1 MVVTFRTRMP
11 VAETMRFEHVY
22 EDVLQLDVEAKAS
35 ILDAGY
41 GAWLFVDGTLAGE
54 TYGISPALL
63 DEDVDDVPEREIRL
77 GSTVTRR
84 PFFPSFAVAGW
95 LEGPG
100 CVFDRAGTGGRLYDD
115 RRTRDES
122 GDGGGPLVLRSILR
136 RRSPPLVRHGARRA
150 FYRLAL
156 A

>member
-1 MVVTFRTRMP
+1 MIVTFRTRMP

-35 ILDAGY
+35 ILDVGY
-41 GAWLFVDGTLAGE
+41 GAWLFVDGRLAGE

-63 DEDVDDVPEREIRL
+63 DEDVDDVPERDPTWL
-77 GSTVTRR
+77 YCYSTTILPEFRGHGLSKILVAYSIGQAREAGFTTIVGHATSPAMVAVRS
-84 PFFPSFAVAGW
+84 FFGASFGAVHQGW
-95 LEGPG
+95 
-100 CVFDRAGTGGRLYDD
+100 FGTER
-115 RRTRDES
+115 
-122 GDGGGPLVLRSILR
+122 VA
-136 RRSPPLVRHGARRA
+136 H